1 MLQCSFARSPSSL
14 LAKYRNL
21 RERAGCQSESVWA
34 KARLRAAPA
43 ATAERREE
51 TGEERGRHQGVGGGD
66 THHSSSLQMD
76 IEFLSQYGERA
87 GIFFFSISDKFWLIL
102 ASCEK
107 R

>member
-51 TGEERGRHQGVGGGD
+51 TGEEREAATKVWGEGTVI
-66 THHSSSLQMD
+66 TLVVFKWILSS
-76 IEFLSQYGERA
+76 
-87 GIFFFSISDKFWLIL
+87 
-102 ASCEK
+102 
-107 R
+107 